1 MFDYD
6 KWQEIL
12 HTIKANKLRTFL
24 TMFGVFWGIFMLML
38 LLGSGNGLQ
47 NGVTKGF
54 AAWASNSGFIWTQ
67 KTTMPYKGMKPGRW
81 IQLTTDDSEAILKS
95 VDGLEYLAPRT
106 QLGGWQGGNNITRN
120 NKAGGFNVY
129 GDYPQYIQIQRL
141 DVYSGRFLN
150 DFDIRDSRKVAVIG
164 QNVVDVLFESDEEP
178 IGSHIIINGIYF
190 KVIGTFKS
198 LQSGDQADRDTQA
211 IYIPFTI
218 FQQAFNSGNK
228 VGWYAFSALPGIPV
242 SQVEGKI
249 KELLKKRHKVNPED
263 NNAIGSANIEE
274 EFNQMMGLF
283 NGIAIFVWIVGTGTL
298 MAGVIGVSNIMLI
311 IVKERTK
318 EIGIRKSMG
327 ATPISIVGLILQE
340 SVFITLVAGY
350 IGIFL
355 GTVLLE
361 TIGYAMT
368 KMGPD
373 SGMFGAPEI
382 NLKTA
387 LMALA
392 VIIVGG
398 LVAGIIPARKAASVS
413 PIEAIRSE

>member
-1 MFDYD
+1 MLDYD

-12 HTIKANKLRTFL
+12 STIKANKLRTFL

-47 NGVTKGF
+47 KGVTKGF

-67 KTTMPYKGMKPGRW
+67 KTTMPFKGMKPGRRVQFTTADSKAI
-81 IQLTTDDSEAILKS
+81 IQTVK
-95 VDGLEYLAPRT
+95 GLEHLAPRG
-106 QLGGWQGGNNITRN
+106 QLGGFRGGHNVTRK

-129 GDYPQYIQIQRL
+129 GDYPQYQEIQHL
-141 DVYSGRFLN
+141 DLFSGRFIN
-150 DFDIRDSRKVAVIG
+150 DFDIGENRKVAVIG
-164 QNVVDVLFESDEEP
+164 QNVIKVLFENDEEP
-178 IGSHIIINGIYF
+178 VGSHVKINGIYF
-190 KVIGTFKS
+190 KVIGAFKS
-198 LQSGDQADRDTQA
+198 LRTGDQADRDMRA
-211 IYIPFTI
+211 IYIPFTT
-218 FQQAFNSGNK
+218 FRQAFNYGNK
-228 VGWYAFSALPGIPV
+228 VGWYAFSALPGVPV
-242 SQVEGKI
+242 SQVENGI
-249 KELLKKRHKVNPED
+249 KTLLKKRHKVHPED
-263 NNAIGSANIEE
+263 QNAIGSANLEE
-274 EFNQMMGLF
+274 EFGKMMGLF

-327 ATPISIVGLILQE
+327 ATPLSIVGMILQE

-350 IGIFL
+350 VGIFL

-361 TIGYAMT
+361 GIGYAME
-368 KMGPD
+368 KMGASD
-373 SGMFGAPEI
+373 GMFGPPEI
-382 NLKTA
+382 NLNTA

-392 VIIVGG
+392 VIIAGG

-413 PIEAIRSE
+413 PIEAIRTE